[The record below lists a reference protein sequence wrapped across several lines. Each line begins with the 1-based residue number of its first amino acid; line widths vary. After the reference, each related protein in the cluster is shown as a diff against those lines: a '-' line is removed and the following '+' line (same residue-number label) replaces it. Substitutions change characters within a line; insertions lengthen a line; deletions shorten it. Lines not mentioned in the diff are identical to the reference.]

1 MKTKITYL
9 SLFILLLASVEV
21 HAQAKL
27 GDNPTNVNPNV
38 LLELE
43 SSDKGLLIPRLT
55 TSQRDTAFTADVPE
69 GLIIYNTTED
79 CLQVYSNA
87 LWNCLSGTSGGAM
100 TLDGNILHHN
110 GGSVDLTA
118 LLASSGLTVATGD
131 DDTAVIQLGTSAI
144 TLKEGSNIILTESG
158 NTITIAT
165 AEGIMGPKGET
176 GATGPVGATGATGPL
191 GATGAI
197 GPQGARGV
205 PGVPA
210 TNTNNQTLTTT
221 FSTTNTLEIGIS
233 NGNKVNVDLSQ
244 FNDTGTDTQTLTFNP
259 TTGTVTKTTIALTNG
274 GALSLQTSGSL
285 TFTHTGP
292 DTLEIHAPKAGR
304 LQQVKEGTNTGYRIL
319 GGNPLN
325 HGKIGKNALD
335 LSYQSLAIKGG
346 AEGDYSTAIGD
357 LALAAGDYS
366 TAIGH
371 GVVASGYAST
381 AMGLGTTAES
391 YGQTTIGFYNTARTA
406 SATGFVAED
415 RLFVIG
421 NGKVNNGKAKP
432 SNALVILKNGNTRL
446 NGALT
451 IHDPTDTTGTSSYT
465 LPTKKG
471 TADQVL
477 TMLDATTGTTTW
489 TTPGGGGSSGNLEE
503 VVEGTNTGYRILG
516 SDPNFH
522 GDIGEK
528 ALDLSYQSATS
539 TTTGA
544 TGESSTA
551 MGVNTTASGDASTAM
566 GIGTTASGEYSTAM
580 GNYTTASE
588 FASTAMGNGTNATG
602 EASTAM
608 GQETIASGDSSTAMG
623 DSTKASGEAST
634 AMGNDTTASDDFS
647 TAMGQGTTAS
657 GESSTAMG
665 RNTKAEGYSSTA
677 MGDNTTA
684 EGGYSTAMGRNT
696 TAEGNYST
704 AMGDYTTASGESS
717 TAMGAGTTA
726 SGYTS
731 TAMGFYATATGDYST
746 AMGYNNKASGYAST
760 AMGRNTTAEGDYSTA
775 MGYETE
781 ASGYASTAM
790 GDYTTAE
797 SYGQTTIGMY
807 NTTLAGSTTVF
818 DANDR
823 LFVIGN
829 GESVTKK
836 SDALVIL
843 KNGDTTLNGAL
854 TVSGTISTPGTVHH
868 PDYVFERYYEGVS
881 EYNKSYSLPSLSEI
895 EVFVKANKHLP
906 GVQSRSDIKEKGSWN
921 ITENVRTNLEKV
933 EELYLH
939 AIAQEKKIDAQSK
952 VIEQLILRLDAL
964 EKKE

>member
-176 GATGPVGATGATGPL
+176 GATGPVGASGATGPGGATGATGPL

-244 FNDTGTDTQTLTFNP
+244 FNNTGTDTQTLTFNP

-371 GVVASGYAST
+371 VVVARGYAST

-391 YGQTTIGFYNTARTA
+391 YGQTTIGFYNTASTA

-421 NGKVNNGKAKP
+421 NGKVNNGKVKP
-432 SNALVILKNGNTRL
+432 SNALVILKNGDTRL

-489 TTPGGGGSSGNLEE
+489 TTPGGGGGSGNLEK
-503 VVEGTNTGYRILG
+503 VTEGVNTGYRISG
-516 SDPNFH
+516 RNAANH

-528 ALDLSYQSATS
+528 ALDLSYQSGTS
-539 TTTGA
+539 TTTGGA
-544 TGESSTA
+544 TGKYSTA
-551 MGVNTTASGDASTAM
+551 MGVNTTAS
-566 GIGTTASGEYSTAM
+566 EY
-580 GNYTTASE
+580 
-588 FASTAMGNGTNATG
+588 ASTAMGNSTKASG

-608 GQETIASGDSSTAMG
+608 GDSTTASGDLSTAMG

-665 RNTKAEGYSSTA
+665 NSTTAEGRNSTA
-677 MGDNTTA
+677 MG
-684 EGGYSTAMGRNT
+684 
-696 TAEGNYST
+696 
-704 AMGDYTTASGESS
+704 
-717 TAMGAGTTA
+717 
-726 SGYTS
+726 
-731 TAMGFYATATGDYST
+731 
-746 AMGYNNKASGYAST
+746 NK
-760 AMGRNTTAEGDYSTA
+760 
-775 MGYETE
+775 
-781 ASGYASTAM
+781 
-790 GDYTTAE
+790 TTAE

-818 DANDR
+818 VANDR

-829 GESVTKK
+829 GERKTKK

-843 KNGDTTLNGAL
+843 KNGNTTLNGAL
-854 TVSGTISTPGTVHH
+854 TVSGTISTVSSVTLH

-921 ITENVRTNLEKV
+921 VTENVRTNLEKV

>member
-1 MKTKITYL
+1 
-9 SLFILLLASVEV
+9 
-21 HAQAKL
+21 
-27 GDNPTNVNPNV
+27 
-38 LLELE
+38 
-43 SSDKGLLIPRLT
+43 
-55 TSQRDTAFTADVPE
+55 
-69 GLIIYNTTED
+69 
-79 CLQVYSNA
+79 
-87 LWNCLSGTSGGAM
+87 M

-144 TLKEGSNIILTESG
+144 TLKEGSNIILTESD

-176 GATGPVGATGATGPL
+176 GATGPVGASGATGPVGATGATGPL

-244 FNDTGTDTQTLTFNP
+244 FNNTGTDTQTLTFNP

-274 GALSLQTSGSL
+274 GALGLQTSGSL

-371 GVVASGYAST
+371 VVVARGYAST

-391 YGQTTIGFYNTARTA
+391 YGQTTIGFYNTASTA

-421 NGKVNNGKAKP
+421 NGKVNNGKVKP
-432 SNALVILKNGNTRL
+432 SNALVILKNGDTRL

-451 IHDPTDTTGTSSYT
+451 IHDPTDTNGTSSYT

-489 TTPGGGGSSGNLEE
+489 TTPGGGGGSGNLEK
-503 VVEGTNTGYRILG
+503 VTEGVNTGYRISG
-516 SDPNFH
+516 RNASNH
-522 GDIGEK
+522 GDIGEE
-528 ALDLSYQSATS
+528 ALDLSYQSGTS

-544 TGESSTA
+544 TGKYSTAMGHRTTATGDTSTA
-551 MGVNTTASGDASTAM
+551 MGVNTTASG
-566 GIGTTASGEYSTAM
+566 E
-580 GNYTTASE
+580 
-588 FASTAMGNGTNATG
+588 ASTAMGNSTKASG

-608 GQETIASGDSSTAMG
+608 GDSTTASGDLSTAMGYKTTASGDFSTAMG
-623 DSTKASGEAST
+623 DNTKASGEAST

-665 RNTKAEGYSSTA
+665 
-677 MGDNTTA
+677 
-684 EGGYSTAMGRNT
+684 
-696 TAEGNYST
+696 
-704 AMGDYTTASGESS
+704 
-717 TAMGAGTTA
+717 
-726 SGYTS
+726 
-731 TAMGFYATATGDYST
+731 
-746 AMGYNNKASGYAST
+746 NK
-760 AMGRNTTAEGDYSTA
+760 
-775 MGYETE
+775 
-781 ASGYASTAM
+781 
-790 GDYTTAE
+790 TTAE

-818 DANDR
+818 VANDR

-829 GESVTKK
+829 GESLTKK

-843 KNGDTTLNGAL
+843 KNGNTTLNGAL
-854 TVSGTISTPGTVHH
+854 TVSGTISTVSSVTLH
-868 PDYVFERYYEGVS
+868 PDYVFERYYEGFR
-881 EYNKSYSLPSLSEI
+881 NTI
-895 EVFVKANKHLP
+895 KAIRFQ
-906 GVQSRSDIKEKGSWN
+906 V
-921 ITENVRTNLEKV
+921 
-933 EELYLH
+933 
-939 AIAQEKKIDAQSK
+939 
-952 VIEQLILRLDAL
+952 
-964 EKKE
+964 

>member
-9 SLFILLLASVEV
+9 SLFMLLLASVEV

-144 TLKEGSNIILTESG
+144 TLKEGSNINLTESG
-158 NTITIAT
+158 NTITIA
-165 AEGIMGPKGET
+165 ADGGVKGLT
-176 GATGPVGATGATGPL
+176 GATGVAGPV
-191 GATGAI
+191 
-197 GPQGARGV
+197 GPQG
-205 PGVPA
+205 PA
-210 TNTNNQTLTTT
+210 ASNTDNQA
-221 FSTTNTLEIGIS
+221 
-233 NGNKVNVDLSQ
+233 
-244 FNDTGTDTQTLTFNP
+244 LTFNP

-292 DTLEIHAPKAGR
+292 DTLEIHAPTAGH
-304 LQQVKEGTNTGYRIL
+304 LQQVEEAGKNGYRIL
-319 GGNPLN
+319 N
-325 HGKIGKNALD
+325 
-335 LSYQSLAIKGG
+335 
-346 AEGDYSTAIGD
+346 
-357 LALAAGDYS
+357 
-366 TAIGH
+366 
-371 GVVASGYAST
+371 
-381 AMGLGTTAES
+381 
-391 YGQTTIGFYNTARTA
+391 
-406 SATGFVAED
+406 
-415 RLFVIG
+415 
-421 NGKVNNGKAKP
+421 
-432 SNALVILKNGNTRL
+432 
-446 NGALT
+446 
-451 IHDPTDTTGTSSYT
+451 
-465 LPTKKG
+465 
-471 TADQVL
+471 
-477 TMLDATTGTTTW
+477 
-489 TTPGGGGSSGNLEE
+489 
-503 VVEGTNTGYRILG
+503 
-516 SDPNFH
+516 SDSDNH

-528 ALDLSYQSATS
+528 ALDLSYQSGTS

-544 TGESSTA
+544 
-551 MGVNTTASGDASTAM
+551 
-566 GIGTTASGEYSTAM
+566 I
-580 GNYTTASE
+580 
-588 FASTAMGNGTNATG
+588 
-602 EASTAM
+602 
-608 GQETIASGDSSTAMG
+608 
-623 DSTKASGEAST
+623 
-634 AMGNDTTASDDFS
+634 
-647 TAMGQGTTAS
+647 
-657 GESSTAMG
+657 
-665 RNTKAEGYSSTA
+665 
-677 MGDNTTA
+677 
-684 EGGYSTAMGRNT
+684 
-696 TAEGNYST
+696 
-704 AMGDYTTASGESS
+704 GDYS

-726 SGYTS
+726 EGKY
-731 TAMGFYATATGDYST
+731 
-746 AMGYNNKASGYAST
+746 ST
-760 AMGRNTTAEGDYSTA
+760 AMGRNTSATGRNSTA
-775 MGYETE
+775 MGYKTT
-781 ASGYASTAM
+781 ATGDNSTAIGESTTATGDFSIAM
-790 GDYTTAE
+790 GYYTTAE
-797 SYGQTTIGMY
+797 SFGQITIGMY

-829 GESVTKK
+829 GESVTKE

-843 KNGDTTLNGAL
+843 KNGDTRLNGAL

>member
-9 SLFILLLASVEV
+9 SLFMLLLASVEV

-27 GDNPTNVNPNV
+27 GDNPTDVNPNV

-292 DTLEIHAPKAGR
+292 DTLEIHAPTAGH
-304 LQQVKEGTNTGYRIL
+304 LQQVEEAGKNGYRIL
-319 GGNPLN
+319 N
-325 HGKIGKNALD
+325 
-335 LSYQSLAIKGG
+335 
-346 AEGDYSTAIGD
+346 
-357 LALAAGDYS
+357 
-366 TAIGH
+366 
-371 GVVASGYAST
+371 
-381 AMGLGTTAES
+381 
-391 YGQTTIGFYNTARTA
+391 
-406 SATGFVAED
+406 
-415 RLFVIG
+415 
-421 NGKVNNGKAKP
+421 
-432 SNALVILKNGNTRL
+432 
-446 NGALT
+446 
-451 IHDPTDTTGTSSYT
+451 
-465 LPTKKG
+465 
-471 TADQVL
+471 
-477 TMLDATTGTTTW
+477 
-489 TTPGGGGSSGNLEE
+489 
-503 VVEGTNTGYRILG
+503 
-516 SDPNFH
+516 SDSDNH

-528 ALDLSYQSATS
+528 ALDLSYQSGTS

-544 TGESSTA
+544 
-551 MGVNTTASGDASTAM
+551 
-566 GIGTTASGEYSTAM
+566 I
-580 GNYTTASE
+580 
-588 FASTAMGNGTNATG
+588 
-602 EASTAM
+602 
-608 GQETIASGDSSTAMG
+608 
-623 DSTKASGEAST
+623 
-634 AMGNDTTASDDFS
+634 
-647 TAMGQGTTAS
+647 
-657 GESSTAMG
+657 
-665 RNTKAEGYSSTA
+665 
-677 MGDNTTA
+677 
-684 EGGYSTAMGRNT
+684 
-696 TAEGNYST
+696 
-704 AMGDYTTASGESS
+704 GDYS

-726 SGYTS
+726 EGKY
-731 TAMGFYATATGDYST
+731 
-746 AMGYNNKASGYAST
+746 ST
-760 AMGRNTTAEGDYSTA
+760 AMGRNLC
-775 MGYETE
+775 
-781 ASGYASTAM
+781 
-790 GDYTTAE
+790 
-797 SYGQTTIGMY
+797 YGKE
-807 NTTLAGSTTVF
+807 F
-818 DANDR
+818 HR
-823 LFVIGN
+823 N
-829 GESVTKK
+829 GV
-836 SDALVIL
+836 
-843 KNGDTTLNGAL
+843 
-854 TVSGTISTPGTVHH
+854 
-868 PDYVFERYYEGVS
+868 
-881 EYNKSYSLPSLSEI
+881 
-895 EVFVKANKHLP
+895 
-906 GVQSRSDIKEKGSWN
+906 
-921 ITENVRTNLEKV
+921 
-933 EELYLH
+933 
-939 AIAQEKKIDAQSK
+939 
-952 VIEQLILRLDAL
+952 
-964 EKKE
+964 

>member
-9 SLFILLLASVEV
+9 SLFMLLLASLEV

-158 NTITIAT
+158 NTITIASD
-165 AEGIMGPKGET
+165 GGGRGLT
-176 GATGPVGATGATGPL
+176 GATGVSGPV
-191 GATGAI
+191 
-197 GPQGARGV
+197 GPQG
-205 PGVPA
+205 PA
-210 TNTNNQTLTTT
+210 ASNTENQ
-221 FSTTNTLEIGIS
+221 
-233 NGNKVNVDLSQ
+233 K
-244 FNDTGTDTQTLTFNP
+244 LTFNP

-292 DTLEIHAPKAGR
+292 DTLEIHAPKAG
-304 LQQVKEGTNTGYRIL
+304 
-319 GGNPLN
+319 
-325 HGKIGKNALD
+325 
-335 LSYQSLAIKGG
+335 
-346 AEGDYSTAIGD
+346 
-357 LALAAGDYS
+357 
-366 TAIGH
+366 
-371 GVVASGYAST
+371 
-381 AMGLGTTAES
+381 
-391 YGQTTIGFYNTARTA
+391 
-406 SATGFVAED
+406 
-415 RLFVIG
+415 
-421 NGKVNNGKAKP
+421 
-432 SNALVILKNGNTRL
+432 
-446 NGALT
+446 
-451 IHDPTDTTGTSSYT
+451 
-465 LPTKKG
+465 
-471 TADQVL
+471 
-477 TMLDATTGTTTW
+477 
-489 TTPGGGGSSGNLEE
+489 NLEK
-503 VVEGTNTGYRILG
+503 VVEGGNTGYRILG

-528 ALDLSYQSATS
+528 ALDLSYQRGTS

-544 TGESSTA
+544 TGKYSTAMGYYTTASGYASTA
-551 MGVNTTASGDASTAM
+551 MGVFSK
-566 GIGTTASGEYSTAM
+566 
-580 GNYTTASE
+580 
-588 FASTAMGNGTNATG
+588 ATG
-602 EASTAM
+602 
-608 GQETIASGDSSTAMG
+608 D
-623 DSTKASGEAST
+623 
-634 AMGNDTTASDDFS
+634 
-647 TAMGQGTTAS
+647 
-657 GESSTAMG
+657 
-665 RNTKAEGYSSTA
+665 YSTA

-684 EGGYSTAMGRNT
+684 ES
-696 TAEGNYST
+696 
-704 AMGDYTTASGESS
+704 
-717 TAMGAGTTA
+717 
-726 SGYTS
+726 
-731 TAMGFYATATGDYST
+731 F
-746 AMGYNNKASGYAST
+746 
-760 AMGRNTTAEGDYSTA
+760 
-775 MGYETE
+775 
-781 ASGYASTAM
+781 
-790 GDYTTAE
+790 
-797 SYGQTTIGMY
+797 GQITIGMY

-829 GESVTKK
+829 GKSVSKE

-843 KNGDTTLNGAL
+843 KNGDTRLNGAL

>member
-9 SLFILLLASVEV
+9 SLFMLLLASVEV

-27 GDNPTNVNPNV
+27 GDNPTDVNPNV

-144 TLKEGSNIILTESG
+144 TLKEGSNINLTESG
-158 NTITIAT
+158 NTITIA
-165 AEGIMGPKGET
+165 ADGGVKGLT
-176 GATGPVGATGATGPL
+176 GATGVAGPV
-191 GATGAI
+191 
-197 GPQGARGV
+197 GPQG
-205 PGVPA
+205 PA
-210 TNTNNQTLTTT
+210 ASNTDNQA
-221 FSTTNTLEIGIS
+221 
-233 NGNKVNVDLSQ
+233 
-244 FNDTGTDTQTLTFNP
+244 LTFNP

-292 DTLEIHAPKAGR
+292 DTLEIHAPTAGH
-304 LQQVKEGTNTGYRIL
+304 LQQVEEAGKNGYRIL
-319 GGNPLN
+319 N
-325 HGKIGKNALD
+325 
-335 LSYQSLAIKGG
+335 
-346 AEGDYSTAIGD
+346 
-357 LALAAGDYS
+357 
-366 TAIGH
+366 
-371 GVVASGYAST
+371 
-381 AMGLGTTAES
+381 
-391 YGQTTIGFYNTARTA
+391 
-406 SATGFVAED
+406 
-415 RLFVIG
+415 
-421 NGKVNNGKAKP
+421 
-432 SNALVILKNGNTRL
+432 
-446 NGALT
+446 
-451 IHDPTDTTGTSSYT
+451 
-465 LPTKKG
+465 
-471 TADQVL
+471 
-477 TMLDATTGTTTW
+477 
-489 TTPGGGGSSGNLEE
+489 
-503 VVEGTNTGYRILG
+503 
-516 SDPNFH
+516 SDSDNH

-528 ALDLSYQSATS
+528 ALDLSYQELLPNLPNKIKRETS
-539 TTTGA
+539 TVKGSPSTGA
-544 TGESSTA
+544 TGTNSTA
-551 MGVNTTASGDASTAM
+551 IGV
-566 GIGTTASGEYSTAM
+566 GTTASGNT
-580 GNYTTASE
+580 
-588 FASTAMGNGTNATG
+588 STAMGNGTNATG
-602 EASTAM
+602 Y
-608 GQETIASGDSSTAMG
+608 
-623 DSTKASGEAST
+623 
-634 AMGNDTTASDDFS
+634 F
-647 TAMGQGTTAS
+647 
-657 GESSTAMG
+657 
-665 RNTKAEGYSSTA
+665 
-677 MGDNTTA
+677 
-684 EGGYSTAMGRNT
+684 
-696 TAEGNYST
+696 
-704 AMGDYTTASGESS
+704 
-717 TAMGAGTTA
+717 
-726 SGYTS
+726 
-731 TAMGFYATATGDYST
+731 
-746 AMGYNNKASGYAST
+746 
-760 AMGRNTTAEGDYSTA
+760 
-775 MGYETE
+775 
-781 ASGYASTAM
+781 STAM

-797 SYGQTTIGMY
+797 SYGQTTIGMN

-829 GESVTKK
+829 GESVTKE

-843 KNGDTTLNGAL
+843 ENGDTRLNGAL

-868 PDYVFERYYEGVS
+868 PDYVFERYYEEVS